1 LVKVAGRYGGVYFT
15 HQRSESGR
23 IFASLDEVFTN
34 AGRAGIPAEI
44 WHLKTAYKANLGKIS
59 ELLRRIEAARARG
72 LDVTAN
78 QYPYDRASNGLEACV
93 PLWVREGSLD
103 KMIARL
109 QDPALRERIK
119 KDMDEP
125 NPQSWENQFW
135 ATIQLID

>member
-1 LVKVAGRYGGVYFT
+1 M
-15 HQRSESGR
+15 
-23 IFASLDEVFTN
+23 
-34 AGRAGIPAEI
+34 
-44 WHLKTAYKANLGKIS
+44 
-59 ELLRRIEAARARG
+59 
-72 LDVTAN
+72 TAN
-78 QYPYDRASNGLEACV
+78 QYPYDRASNGLEACL
-93 PLWVREGSLD
+93 PLWVREGGLD